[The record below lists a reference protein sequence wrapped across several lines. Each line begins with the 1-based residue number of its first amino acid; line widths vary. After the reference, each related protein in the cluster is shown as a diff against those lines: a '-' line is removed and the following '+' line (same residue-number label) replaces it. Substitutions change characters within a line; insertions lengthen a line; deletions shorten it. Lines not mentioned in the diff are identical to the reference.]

1 MMLIPLMLDI
11 APIPP
16 PLEPPSD
23 FIVLIAVITI
33 VIASIVTITKTLRG
47 KQT

>member
-1 MMLIPLMLDI
+1 MIITPLMLDI

-16 PLEPPSD
+16 PLEPPPT
-23 FIVLIAVITI
+23 FVVLIAVITI
-33 VIASIVTITKTLRG
+33 AIASLITITRAFSS

>member
-1 MMLIPLMLDI
+1 MITPLMLDI

-16 PLEPPSD
+16 PLEPPPA

-33 VIASIVTITKTLRG
+33 AIIGILKITKAFSSKRT
-47 KQT
+47 